1 MGYFRN
7 PKSQKKISNN
17 SIDGFLSDKNRSLDI
32 RERFEQSY
40 RPEPRKIDSSSRLD
54 KISKAE
60 EGFHPNNNQE
70 NTQILGSPQKY
81 QPKEYF
87 EDNVEPKTK
96 RRKWLFRKGF
106 GKRLFKGLAV
116 AFIAMILG
124 VSSIFAYG
132 FIKTKGIFHGD
143 GEGAAALQKNVDPTR
158 LNGEGDGRINIL
170 LLGKGGEGHTAPD
183 LTDTLLIASIDPI
196 QNEAALL
203 SIPRDLY
210 VKDKSGAGTK
220 INAIYANAKNTVLGS
235 RKVTNELKES
245 AEKAGLEAIENSIK
259 EVTGIPIHYYV
270 MIDFEAFRK
279 AIDTVGGITIDVKEE
294 LSDRTMAWQN
304 GGNPVLAK
312 KGVQTFDG
320 RRGLMYARS
329 RYSTSDFDRNRR
341 QREVIVALQK
351 KVMSAG
357 TYSNPF
363 KILELI
369 NALGTHV
376 RTDLNNL
383 DEVKRLYEIGQG
395 IPATSI
401 ISVGLT
407 DPPNVLLKTGT
418 AGSQSIVLPVAGMYQ
433 YDEIQAYVRNTIR
446 DAFLKQEDAKVLIL
460 NGTKTSGLA
469 STTSKE
475 LKSYGYNVIGTGDA
489 ATKGYTK
496 TVLVDFSKGQ
506 KKYTKNYLEKRL
518 KVTAVSDPPEAGLE
532 LKGADFVIIL
542 GTDETD

>member
-259 EVTGIPIHYYV
+259 ELPGRYGVLLIPSKGNKCISSLLFRFLTFSLYSLMIVFETGILKSTDS
-270 MIDFEAFRK
+270 DFALSAGKVRSITRLSSSIPLRK
-279 AIDTVGGITIDVKEE
+279 E
-294 LSDRTMAWQN
+294 LS
-304 GGNPVLAK
+304 LS
-312 KGVQTFDG
+312 F
-320 RRGLMYARS
+320 
-329 RYSTSDFDRNRR
+329 
-341 QREVIVALQK
+341 
-351 KVMSAG
+351 
-357 TYSNPF
+357 
-363 KILELI
+363 
-369 NALGTHV
+369 
-376 RTDLNNL
+376 
-383 DEVKRLYEIGQG
+383 
-395 IPATSI
+395 
-401 ISVGLT
+401 
-407 DPPNVLLKTGT
+407 
-418 AGSQSIVLPVAGMYQ
+418 GSC
-433 YDEIQAYVRNTIR
+433 
-446 DAFLKQEDAKVLIL
+446 
-460 NGTKTSGLA
+460 
-469 STTSKE
+469 
-475 LKSYGYNVIGTGDA
+475 
-489 ATKGYTK
+489 
-496 TVLVDFSKGQ
+496 
-506 KKYTKNYLEKRL
+506 
-518 KVTAVSDPPEAGLE
+518 
-532 LKGADFVIIL
+532 
-542 GTDETD
+542 